1 MSKTHRVLYISAAVL
16 VVAATVGWIVAFG
29 GSKLEPLN
37 KEENGFALADKRPHS
52 VNLRQIVNDGTGR
65 DGTPSL
71 SKPQFVPIAEATTTE
86 TTPGITLEIGSERH
100 FYPYNII
107 AWHQVINDSIGS
119 TSLAVTYSPQC
130 DSPAVYK
137 RSVGGQSVWFGVS
150 GLSYHNDT
158 LLYDQE
164 TQSLWRQ
171 STGEAV
177 VGERTGTTLE
187 KLEFEVV
194 TWGEAKQKYPTAVA
208 LSANTGFNRDYN
220 LVDYSTKNQQGLIKD
235 SCGSSVVQ

>member
-1 MSKTHRVLYISAAVL
+1 MGKTHKILYVSAAIL

-29 GSKLEPLN
+29 GSKLEPLY
-37 KEENGFALADKRPHS
+37 KEENGFILADKRPHS
-52 VNLRQIVNDGTGR
+52 IGLRQVVNDGTGR

-71 SKPQFVPIAEATTTE
+71 SQPQFVPIAEATTTE
-86 TTPGITLEIGSERH
+86 STPGITLEIGGERH

-119 TSLAVTYSPQC
+119 TPLVVTYSPQC
-130 DSPAVYK
+130 DSPAIYK
-137 RSVGGQSVWFGVS
+137 RSMGGQSVWFGVS
-150 GLSYHNDT
+150 GLSYHKDS

-177 VGERTGTTLE
+177 VGERTGTKLE
-187 KLEFEVV
+187 KLESEVI

-208 LSANTGFNRDYN
+208 LSANTGFSRDYN
-220 LVDYSTKNQQGLIKD
+220 LASYYINQQGLIKD
-235 SCGSSVVQ
+235 SCGPDVVQ